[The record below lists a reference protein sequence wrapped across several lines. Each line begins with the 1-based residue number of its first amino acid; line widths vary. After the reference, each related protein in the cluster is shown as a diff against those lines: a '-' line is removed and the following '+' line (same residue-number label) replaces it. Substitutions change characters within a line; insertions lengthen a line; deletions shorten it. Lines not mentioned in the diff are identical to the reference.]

1 MPGTNHYYLFV
12 KGSFTLAQSHKL
24 AESQTY
30 RGLRG
35 HLATISSAEENSWL
49 LAVSPKMIS
58 WVGASDVGPDQDN
71 RRNWVWQSGPE
82 NNTKFTVCASDWW
95 ANSCTNYEN
104 TFNDWNTSTGQPD
117 GRGQDTGM
125 VFAPGYHT
133 GGSWFDAPPAEQ
145 NGFLVEFEEHTLSTL
160 PVRIQGGGFV
170 GSKLQAEI
178 GTYPT
183 GTSLSFIWL
192 RDGVAIDGAT
202 ESQFVVRK
210 QDLNHKI
217 SYQLKAAKS
226 GYESLDLTSSELE
239 ITKRGFS
246 KLVAPV
252 VKGKPKVGSVLSSSV
267 TSMGSGVVHSYQ
279 WFRDGVAIEAANER
293 KYVLAAEDA
302 NASVTF
308 QVCGSK
314 LSYETA
320 CLESNSTV
328 VALGEL
334 RRKPKVGLKWTSVK
348 PGAVIE
354 SRSGTWDA
362 DVNLTYSWLRDGVEI
377 ANETAASYQVTEADR
392 GHTIAFK
399 VVAQKPGYNE
409 VLRTSVAKLIP

>member
-1 MPGTNHYYLFV
+1 MPAV
-12 KGSFTLAQSHKL
+12 K
-24 AESQTY
+24 
-30 RGLRG
+30 
-35 HLATISSAEENSWL
+35 
-49 LAVSPKMIS
+49 
-58 WVGASDVGPDQDN
+58 
-71 RRNWVWQSGPE
+71 
-82 NNTKFTVCASDWW
+82 
-95 ANSCTNYEN
+95 
-104 TFNDWNTSTGQPD
+104 
-117 GRGQDTGM
+117 
-125 VFAPGYHT
+125 
-133 GGSWFDAPPAEQ
+133 
-145 NGFLVEFEEHTLSTL
+145 
-160 PVRIQGGGFV
+160 
-170 GSKLQAEI
+170 
-178 GTYPT
+178 
-183 GTSLSFIWL
+183 
-192 RDGVAIDGAT
+192 AIP
-202 ESQFVVRK
+202 RK
-210 QDLNHKI
+210 
-217 SYQLKAAKS
+217 
-226 GYESLDLTSSELE
+226 TM
-239 ITKRGFS
+239 S

-409 VLRTSVAKLIP
+409 VVRTSVAKLIP